1 MEESSIPTPEED
13 TPPPD
18 AARPDAASLKA
29 SLPDDVSVRRW
40 FAAYALFVVACAL
53 PLVLLALGQEWSWR
67 TWRYEFLDTFASTGA
82 GVKLLFLVI
91 YLSFCCTFLPLP
103 TGWLVAVVAM
113 QQTSVADSLPETVL
127 LVGLVGAAGST
138 IANLNDYH
146 LFTWMLRHHRI
157 AAIRTTRIY
166 RLGSAWFGRSP
177 FVILV
182 AFNIIP
188 IPVDVIRMLAA
199 TNRYPRVPFAAAN
212 FVGRF
217 VRYAIIAA
225 VTYLLG
231 EKGYI
236 AVAALLVLAVVLG
249 AIRLLP
255 ALARK
260 LVSRKPDAE
269 RVEVSHTIGRT
280 KE

>member
-1 MEESSIPTPEED
+1 MPTPDAGASEES
-13 TPPPD
+13 
-18 AARPDAASLKA
+18 AASLGA
-29 SLPDDVSVRRW
+29 NLPDDVSVRRW
-40 FAAYALFVVACAL
+40 FAAYALFLLACGL
-53 PLVLLALGQEWSWR
+53 PLVLLALGQEWSWHA
-67 TWRYEFLDTFASTGA
+67 WRYDFLDTFAATDA
-82 GVKLLFLVI
+82 AVKLLFFAI
-91 YLSFCCTFLPLP
+91 YLSLCCTFLPLP

-113 QQTSVADSLPETVL
+113 QQTAVAGNLAETVL
-127 LVGLVGAAGST
+127 LVGLVGAVGST
-138 IANLNDYH
+138 VANLNDYH

-157 AAIRTTRIY
+157 AAIRTTKVY
-166 RLGSAWFGRSP
+166 RLASRWFGRSP
-177 FVILV
+177 FVIV
-182 AFNIIP
+182 AAFNIIP

-199 TNRYPRVPFAAAN
+199 TYRYPRVPFAAAN
-212 FVGRF
+212 FIGRF

-236 AVAALLVLAVVLG
+236 AVVALLVLAVVLG

-260 LVSRKPDAE
+260 LMSRKADAE
-269 RVEVSHTIGRT
+269 RVEVSNAVGQT